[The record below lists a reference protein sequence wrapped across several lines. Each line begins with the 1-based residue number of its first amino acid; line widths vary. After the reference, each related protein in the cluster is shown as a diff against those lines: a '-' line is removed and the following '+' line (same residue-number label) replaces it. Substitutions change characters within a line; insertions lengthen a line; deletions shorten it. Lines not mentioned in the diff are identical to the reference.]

1 MLNRGSHFRREI
13 GFSLLELVVVLAI
26 IAVLGFLLV
35 PAVQRVRS
43 MANLAS
49 CSNNLHQI
57 GLAIHTYHDVRGSLP
72 DAHTFIGAGE
82 VWWAP
87 YDNRP
92 GTNPTKAL
100 PDYSPDGLLFP
111 YLEKVQSM
119 FWCPEG
125 IDTTTGSPTFGGVF
139 QVSYALNPEIGGKR
153 LTDPRVQHRHFAWNH
168 ADLPA
173 CNWQGPHWAPW
184 AATPADLKARHEPGR
199 HSGVFNVLMYDG
211 SVETRVPN

>member
-1 MLNRGSHFRREI
+1 MLRGSHFRRGI
-13 GFSLLELVVVLAI
+13 GFSLLELVVVIAI

-57 GLAIHTYHDVRGSLP
+57 GLAITMYHDVRGSLP
-72 DAHTFIGAGE
+72 HAHTFAGPDE
-82 VWWAP
+82 IWWAP

-92 GTNPTKAL
+92 GTNPTKPL
-100 PDYSPDGLLFP
+100 PDYVADGIIFD
-111 YLEKVQSM
+111 YVEKVQSI

-125 IDTTTGSPTFGGVF
+125 IDTTLGSPTFGGVF

-153 LTDPRVQHRHFAWNH
+153 LTDPQLHGQFAWDH
-168 ADLPA
+168 ADLPG
-173 CNWQGPHWAPW
+173 CNWLGPHWAPW

-199 HSGVFNVLMYDG
+199 HSGVLNVLSHDG
-211 SVETRVPN
+211 SVRTRVP